1 MTAFRSFKTSR
12 LYLKP
17 TNLEDADFLLE
28 LLNTPKWISYI
39 GDRNVK
45 STEDAT
51 IYIENNILPQYSK
64 MGYGN
69 YTVILKE
76 SNTKIGSCGLYD
88 RKGIDGLDI
97 GFAFLPQ
104 YEKMGYAFESANAL
118 KTAAFTIFG
127 ISKLNA
133 ITTLQNSSS
142 QQLLERLGL
151 RFKEIINLPGDNER
165 LMLYTI
171 EKPVE

>member
-1 MTAFRSFKTSR
+1 MTTFRSFTTSR

-28 LLNTPKWISYI
+28 LLNTPKWITFI

-64 MGYGN
+64 KGYGN

-76 SNTKIGSCGLYD
+76 SNIKIGSCGLYD
-88 RKGIDGLDI
+88 RQGIDGLDI

-104 YEKMGYAFESANAL
+104 YEKMGYAFESACTL

-133 ITTLQNSSS
+133 ITTLQNLSS
-142 QQLLERLGL
+142 QQLLERMGL
-151 RFKEIINLPGDNER
+151 RFKEMINLPGDNEK

-171 EKPVE
+171 EKPVQ

>member
-28 LLNTPKWISYI
+28 LLNTPKWITYI

-151 RFKEIINLPGDNER
+151 RFKEMINLPGDNEK